1 MIRSELVEA
10 ILADNPNLSVALAE
24 RLVATFF
31 ETITARVA
39 QGGRVEIR
47 GFGSFEIRNRVARPG
62 RNPRT
67 GEVVMVE
74 AKSVPHFKP
83 GKRLRERIAKATD

>member
-10 ILADNPNLSVALAE
+10 ILEDNPTLSVALAE

-31 ETITARVA
+31 DTIIARVA

-47 GFGSFEIRNRVARPG
+47 GFGSFEIRDRVARPG

-83 GKRLRERIAKATD
+83 GKRLRERVAKATD

>member
-10 ILADNPNLSVALAE
+10 ILADNPDLSLPLAE
-24 RLVATFF
+24 LLIATFF
-31 ETITARVA
+31 DTITARLA
-39 QGGRVEIR
+39 QGGKVEIR
-47 GFGSFEIRNRVARPG
+47 GFGSFQTRDRVARLG

-83 GKRLRERIAKATD
+83 GKRLRERVTKATD